1 MKINTDNIV
10 AFKMNNGIELIGE
23 LVSENDHTFE
33 VNKALFFE
41 LVPVDENKADI
52 AMYPVSAALD
62 GDEGDKIP
70 ITNVTLQK
78 TSVMFTFVPRME
90 IKERYKGWT
99 SSIVLM

>member
-23 LVSENDHTFE
+23 LVSETDHTFG

-41 LVPVDENKADI
+41 LAPVDENKVHI

-62 GDEGDKIP
+62 GDDGDRMP
-70 ITNVTLQK
+70 LTNVTLQK
-78 TSVMFTFVPRME
+78 SSVMFTFNPRPE
-90 IKERYKGWT
+90 VKERYKGWT
-99 SSIVLM
+99 SSIITI